1 MRTIFGLTDEIPA
14 TTQKVWRSIGGGTV
28 DIAGKG
34 ELAEQPKLDDAFLVQ
49 DESASEQKQVLY
61 KNMGVHRI
69 AVNGH
74 LSRPTDDEVV
84 LDIPAISHG
93 KLYRPIKDPLPGH
106 GAAYTWAA
114 VAVTADG
121 TAGFKGVF
129 LRADVINFTPVH
141 GDWCLFGSAQ
151 LGSSFSEYNTTGTTG
166 WYSGFFPTS
175 IHQWLGYRDSQADAE
190 SHVTSFNS
198 SDPTA
203 AAWGAA
209 LYTLTAYTPPL
220 ADNSIN
226 RWKPSSGYGVEQVL
240 VDGQI
245 AVFSDE
251 QAATVTPYATDGD
264 LELTRG
270 HWYGR

>member
-1 MRTIFGLTDEIPA
+1 MRRCYSPLLPIIPSTTVGIDDTIAFGNLNLSIDIADLATAGQLVLDTAGYDFESDNRYIYYDEELLKLQVITGYTAEVPPYF
-14 TTQKVWRSIGGGTV
+14 QKVWRSIGGGTV

-61 KNMGVHRI
+61 KNMGTHRI

-74 LSRPTDDEVV
+74 LSRPTDDEVT

-106 GAAYTWAA
+106 GAAYTWVA

-151 LGSSFSEYNTTGTTG
+151 TRVVVLGVQHDRHDRLVQRVLPHQHPPVARV
-166 WYSGFFPTS
+166 SG
-175 IHQWLGYRDSQADAE
+175 Q
-190 SHVTSFNS
+190 
-198 SDPTA
+198 
-203 AAWGAA
+203 
-209 LYTLTAYTPPL
+209 
-220 ADNSIN
+220 
-226 RWKPSSGYGVEQVL
+226 SG
-240 VDGQI
+240 
-245 AVFSDE
+245 
-251 QAATVTPYATDGD
+251 
-264 LELTRG
+264 
-270 HWYGR
+270 GR